1 MSQHNP
7 NPQNQ
12 LNIKIDEKVGEGVY
26 ANFFVITNSPSE
38 FILDF
43 GRIVPG
49 IPDARIYSRVMTTPM
64 HAKQMLQLLEKNIQ
78 TFEQQFGEIKITGQQ
93 DNKAVGFKTTHPTE
107 G

>member
-1 MSQHNP
+1 MSQP

-49 IPDARIYSRVMTTPM
+49 IPDAKIYSRVMTTPQ

-78 TFEQQFGEIKITGQQ
+78 TFESQFGEIKIIGQQ
-93 DNKAVGFKTTHPTE
+93 DNKAIGFKTSNPTE

>member
-1 MSQHNP
+1 MSQP
-7 NPQNQ
+7 TPQNQ

-26 ANFFVITNSPSE
+26 ANFFVISNSPSE

-49 IPDARIYSRVMTTPM
+49 IPDAKIYTRVMTTPQ
-64 HAKQMLQLLEKNIQ
+64 HAKQLMQLLEKNIEA
-78 TFEQQFGEIKITGQQ
+78 FETQFGEIKIIGQA
-93 DNKAVGFKTTHPTE
+93 DNKAVGFKTSHPTE